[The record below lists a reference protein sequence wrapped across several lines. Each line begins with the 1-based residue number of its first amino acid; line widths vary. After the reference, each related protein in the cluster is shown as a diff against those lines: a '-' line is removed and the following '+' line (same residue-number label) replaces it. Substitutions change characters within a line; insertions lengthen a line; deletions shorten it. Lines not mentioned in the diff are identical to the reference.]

1 MTTDVADH
9 QEVAEE
15 PPPLPP
21 TLDKARAARSPARSL
36 RRKPRTTPTV
46 GNPGAFAPAFRRQAL
61 LDIHLP
67 HALQQAPYRRY
78 WLGQIVAL
86 MGIWTQNTAA
96 QLVILSLTSSAFLIG
111 AINIV
116 SAVPMLLLMSVGGVM
131 ADRFD
136 RRRIIMITQ
145 CSIASISAI
154 WAVLIFTDRIAYWH
168 VLVLAAIAGTIV
180 SFDLPSG
187 QAFLAQLV
195 RREDM
200 PEAIALNSASVNAT
214 RMIGPAMAGILI
226 GILGTAV
233 AFLSHTLALVIF
245 VVVIG
250 SLRKLLPPPTRS
262 TGGPTGITALR
273 EGFALI
279 RKSDELF
286 GLVLTTALFSF
297 LAVPAL
303 LVLMPLFVTDV
314 LGGGNGWVP
323 AMTSIFGMG
332 SLIAAITIFRASRSE
347 VEAGR
352 RLRLTSAGLC
362 VGLLC
367 LAFSPNPW
375 FAIPGVL
382 ISGCSF
388 EMGLI
393 QVQTRLQQLAPDHMR
408 GRVLSVN
415 GLAFNG
421 VMPFSTLSISAAS
434 MVLGLP
440 IVIGGCALALAGGAF
455 LVWRRFTWKAF
466 APVEVAV

>member
-1 MTTDVADH
+1 
-9 QEVAEE
+9 
-15 PPPLPP
+15 
-21 TLDKARAARSPARSL
+21 
-36 RRKPRTTPTV
+36 
-46 GNPGAFAPAFRRQAL
+46 
-61 LDIHLP
+61 
-67 HALQQAPYRRY
+67 
-78 WLGQIVAL
+78 VAL

-154 WAVLIFTDRIAYWH
+154 WAILIFTDRIAYWH

-214 RMIGPAMAGILI
+214 RMIGPAMAGVLI

-262 TGGPTGITALR
+262 SGGPTGIIALR

-314 LGGGNGWVP
+314 LGGSNGWVP

-347 VEAGR
+347 VAAGR

-362 VGLLC
+362 AGLLC
-367 LAFSPNPW
+367 LACSPNPW

-421 VMPFSTLSISAAS
+421 VMPFSTLSISGAS
-434 MVLGLP
+434 MVFGLP
-440 IVIGGCALALAGGAF
+440 IVIGGSALALAGGAF
-455 LVWRRFTWKAF
+455 LIWQRYTWKAF
-466 APVEVAV
+466 TLAEVAV